1 LIILILIDSQQK
13 LDQLINISK
22 DVIKTNNGNFSD
34 SVINE
39 NLRKLLIAESAV
51 DDATVKA
58 LPTVESINE
67 RIPAVFDGNF
77 FVDIPRRP
85 DQLIFNSTK
94 GEYQNTV
101 DYYSTIRTIFLTLR
115 ENVVDKYSF
124 LMKTGLFL
132 KR

>member
-1 LIILILIDSQQK
+1 LIIYSHRILNRK

-77 FVDIPRRP
+77 LFDIPRRP

-115 ENVVDKYSF
+115 EMLLINIVF
-124 LMKTGLFL
+124 
-132 KR
+132 